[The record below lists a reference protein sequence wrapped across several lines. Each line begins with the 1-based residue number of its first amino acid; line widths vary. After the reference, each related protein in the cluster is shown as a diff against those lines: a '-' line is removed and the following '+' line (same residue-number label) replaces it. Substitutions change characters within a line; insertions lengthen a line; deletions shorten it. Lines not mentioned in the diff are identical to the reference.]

1 MASLGRLNIRM
12 SNKPGDPAQSLAAID
27 NPGGVNCHVGQN
39 RFCHHPQHKQQRENP
54 NEETWCEQ
62 GWKVIAQLF
71 QFANL
76 PTKKWRPST
85 IGSTK
90 YL

>member
-54 NEETWCEQ
+54 NEET
-62 GWKVIAQLF
+62 
-71 QFANL
+71 
-76 PTKKWRPST
+76 
-85 IGSTK
+85 
-90 YL
+90 